1 MGHLC
6 FLLSPQELISLIKNT
21 KIPVICMCNDRN
33 SQKIRSLANYCFDLR
48 FQRPRVEQI
57 KVHQFS
63 PCAGSPFLSASCQS
77 LIPPSPSLS
86 PSSSLL
92 PLFFPLPLS
101 NLFFVLPSLPFSS
114 LHVTCFPLY
123 FPLSFTLF
131 LFPCVSPSFISSQSF
146 GPSTVPSLYLLLFL
160 GLFTTYV
167 YSWRKNE
174 TDYCHYTFT
183 SYVSHHTQLDSTL
196 IVFHL
201 RVL

>member
-63 PCAGSPFLSASCQS
+63 PCVPRPFLSDSCQS
-77 LIPPSPSLS
+77 LIPPSPSIS
-86 PSSSLL
+86 SSSSLL
-92 PLFFPLPLS
+92 PLFFLSLCPFFSLYFPPSAPLFVPPCLS
-101 NLFFVLPSLPFSS
+101 LS
-114 LHVTCFPLY
+114 LHVTCFLLY
-123 FPLSFTLF
+123 FPLSLPLF
-131 LFPCVSPSFISSQSF
+131 LFPCVSPSFISSQSL
-146 GPSTVPSLYLLLFL
+146 GPSTVPSLSTSCLFL
-160 GLFTTYV
+160 GLFTTYM

-174 TDYCHYTFT
+174 RGYCHCTFT
-183 SYVSHHTQLDSTL
+183 SYTT
-196 IVFHL
+196 
-201 RVL
+201 